1 MPNLRYGLICAAAEE
16 PREEGPAMDAKG
28 QESGHLMLITPERVF
43 YAGLLG
49 RPRERCP
56 GALHVYVSVKGGLR
70 LTTGD
75 GYESCGELIAVR
87 PNVRHT
93 ITSDF
98 RSVICLVIEPE
109 SVDADAFDALANRLS
124 EPEGHIVADRV
135 RAAYDQLRDLQHRD
149 GITSAE
155 LDVMCFGEVL
165 PPRALDPRVTRSIAQ
180 IDTFSGEPVTAASC
194 AAAAGLSASRFLHLF
209 KQETGIS
216 FRSFRAWKRAR
227 HLLHFANQDINL
239 AHLAQDIG
247 YPDSTHFSHSIR
259 RFYGLK
265 PRAIFSGSRD
275 LAIYRSGRGDVCLNS
290 NVVPANALGHAQIF
304 CGATD

>member
-1 MPNLRYGLICAAAEE
+1 
-16 PREEGPAMDAKG
+16 MDNKG
-28 QESGHLMLITPERVF
+28 HLSGHLMLISPERVF

-56 GALHVYVSVKGGLR
+56 GAFHVYVALKGGLW
-70 LTTGD
+70 LSTAEGGET
-75 GYESCGELIAVR
+75 YGELVTVA

-93 ITSDF
+93 IASDY
-98 RSVICLVIEPE
+98 RSAICIVIEPE
-109 SVDADAFDALANRLS
+109 SVRAGTFDEWEKRLS
-124 EPEGHIVADRV
+124 GAERGLFADRI
-135 RAAYDQLRDLQHRD
+135 RAAYEQLRSCAGRADLS
-149 GITSAE
+149 SAAF
-155 LDVMCFGEVL
+155 DRMCFGEAL
-165 PPRALDPRVTRSIAQ
+165 PRRALDPRVARAIAQ
-180 IDTFSGEPVTAASC
+180 MTRFCGEPATAASC
-194 AAAAGLSASRFLHLF
+194 ATEAGLSASRFLHLF

-227 HLLHFANQDINL
+227 HLLHFANQDLNL

-275 LAIYRSGRGDVCLNS
+275 LAIYRSGASVEG
-290 NVVPANALGHAQIF
+290 AAL
-304 CGATD
+304 T

>member
-1 MPNLRYGLICAAAEE
+1 MDPK
-16 PREEGPAMDAKG
+16 AMDQKAR
-28 QESGHLMLITPERVF
+28 ESGHLMLITPERVF

-56 GALHVYVSVKGGLR
+56 GAFHVYVAINGGLR
-70 LTTGD
+70 LVTED
-75 GYESCGELIAVR
+75 GSESCGELMAVL

-93 ITSDF
+93 IASDH
-98 RSVICLVIEPE
+98 SSAICLVIEPE
-109 SVDADAFDALANRLS
+109 SVPEGAFDDFSKRLS
-124 EPEGHIVADRV
+124 GPERESFARSIRS
-135 RAAYDQLRDLQHRD
+135 AYARLLHRPCD
-149 GITSAE
+149 DITSAE
-155 LDVMCFGEVL
+155 FDRMCFGEAL
-165 PPRALDPRVTRSIAQ
+165 PRRILDSRVARAIVQ
-180 IDTFSGEPVTAASC
+180 IERFGGEPVTAASC
-194 AAAAGLSASRFLHLF
+194 AAEAGLSPSRFLHLF

-227 HLLHFANQDINL
+227 HLLHFANQDLNL

-275 LAIYRSGRGDVCLNS
+275 LAIYHSGQTTGEAAIS
-290 NVVPANALGHAQIF
+290 
-304 CGATD
+304 

>member
-1 MPNLRYGLICAAAEE
+1 
-16 PREEGPAMDAKG
+16 MDDIAHNSGHK
-28 QESGHLMLITPERVF
+28 SGHLMLITPERVF

-49 RPRERCP
+49 RPRARCS
-56 GALHVYVSVKGGLR
+56 GAFNVYVAIEGGLW
-70 LTTGD
+70 LTTAD
-75 GYESCGELIAVR
+75 GRETPGELAAVL

-93 ITSDF
+93 IASDY
-98 RSVICLVIEPE
+98 RSVLSLVIEPE
-109 SVDADAFDALANRLS
+109 SVPSGVFEDLVMRLTGPESANFANRM
-124 EPEGHIVADRV
+124 
-135 RAAYDQLRDLQHRD
+135 RAAHVVLRERQGGNDISNAEFDL
-149 GITSAE
+149 
-155 LDVMCFGEVL
+155 LCLGEVL
-165 PPRALDPRVTRSIAQ
+165 APRALDPRVARSIVQ
-180 IDTFSGEPVTAASC
+180 IGKFCGEPVTAASC

-209 KQETGIS
+209 KEETGIS

-275 LAIYRSGRGDVCLNS
+275 LAIYSSGRVDVDNS
-290 NVVPANALGHAQIF
+290 AWTQEAS
-304 CGATD
+304 

>member
-1 MPNLRYGLICAAAEE
+1 
-16 PREEGPAMDAKG
+16 MDNKG
-28 QESGHLMLITPERVF
+28 HLSGHLMLISPERVF

-56 GALHVYVSVKGGLR
+56 GAFHVYVALKGGLW
-70 LTTGD
+70 LSTAD
-75 GYESCGELIAVR
+75 GGETYGELVAVA

-93 ITSDF
+93 IASDY
-98 RSVICLVIEPE
+98 RSAICIVIEPE
-109 SVDADAFDALANRLS
+109 SVRAGTFDEWERRLS
-124 EPEGHIVADRV
+124 GPERSLFADRI
-135 RAAYDQLRDLQHRD
+135 RAAYEQLRSCAGRADLS
-149 GITSAE
+149 SAAF
-155 LDVMCFGEVL
+155 DRMCFGEAL
-165 PPRALDPRVTRSIAQ
+165 PRRALDPRVARAIAQ
-180 IDTFSGEPVTAASC
+180 MTRFCGEPATAVSC
-194 AAAAGLSASRFLHLF
+194 AAEAGLSASRFLHLF

-227 HLLHFANQDINL
+227 HLLHFANQDLNL

-275 LAIYRSGRGDVCLNS
+275 LAIYRSGASVEG
-290 NVVPANALGHAQIF
+290 AAL
-304 CGATD
+304 T